1 MSERLSGEIDGIDA
15 FQGGGATLRR
25 LWAQFAGA
33 PTLCAWLALDHR
45 PNLRVLPI
53 AVAVRVAHFLRFW
66 LLAGSRT
73 LHCVCRARERW
84 GDREKT
90 RVSERGRGGWVQPN
104 GVLRRGGRISLSR
117 ERTPR
122 GGGTYAGTENRK
134 RV

>member
-25 LWAQFAGA
+25 LWAQYAGV
-33 PTLCAWLALDHR
+33 PTVCACLALDHTSGS
-45 PNLRVLPI
+45 PNIRVPPN

-73 LHCVCRARERW
+73 LHCVCRARERG

-90 RVSERGRGGWVQPN
+90 RVSERGRGGGSAAKWCAKKGGKDLSLPRKN
-104 GVLRRGGRISLSR
+104 PPGGGYLRRH
-117 ERTPR
+117 
-122 GGGTYAGTENRK
+122 
-134 RV
+134 